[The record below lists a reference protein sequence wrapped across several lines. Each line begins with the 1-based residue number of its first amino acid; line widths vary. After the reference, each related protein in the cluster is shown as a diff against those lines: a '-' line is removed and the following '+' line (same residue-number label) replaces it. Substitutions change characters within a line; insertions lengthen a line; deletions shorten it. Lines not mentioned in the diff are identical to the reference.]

1 MAHAVVR
8 TVADAVPGR
17 RVTCVTL
24 RIGVAS
30 GVVPQA
36 LAFAWDLAVAGTLLA
51 GARLDVV
58 RVPLAVT
65 CRACGARSEVADPLR
80 VRCGACAGNAV
91 DVVGGR
97 DLELAS
103 VEVLD
108 DDELAA
114 GAAEPPADEITGADE
129 ITVAAL
135 ELLR

>member
-1 MAHAVVR
+1 VVR

-65 CRACGARSEVADPLR
+65 CRDCGARSEVADPLR

-114 GAAEPPADEITGADE
+114 GAAEPPADQITGADE